1 MMKTWPET
9 LKIFGVFKATLGRT
23 GPLPSVLGCFRV
35 QMWTP
40 IFITH
45 LLKIMGIGA
54 TVYYEC
60 PRALNQR
67 RDFED
72 QHYENMSQQ

>member
-1 MMKTWPET
+1 MKTQPET
-9 LKIFGVFKATLGRT
+9 LDIFGVFKAALGRM
-23 GPLPSVLGCFRV
+23 GSFPSVLGCFRV

-40 IFITH
+40 IFILH
-45 LLKIMGIGA
+45 LLKVMSIGA

-60 PRALNQR
+60 PCALNQR

-72 QHYENMSQQ
+72 RHYENMSW